1 MNGGAARFWGCIGML
16 AADVSV
22 CAMLLSVS
30 LFFGIEMNMLLILP
44 WIVCLIIQF
53 AVGFVMVQRG
63 AAVSLFAIFHIV
75 VVVAEIVIIC
85 LSASR
90 LSMNPN
96 LIALL
101 AIAVAGTGIHAVVIS
116 RKLPADNLI
125 SVYGDIMIVALALYL
140 LVYNTIGPGLSIG
153 LILFAAAATVVTLV
167 SVASLHM
174 NQEGHTVSRG
184 SGFGTVA
191 IIIGIIVVCLLITG
205 AVVGIASGQV
215 HGFLDLLLA
224 AGRFIWRIL
233 SVAFQAL
240 GQALEAVVLF
250 FNRLFSSAGMGLGEN
265 AESAADTGDAIDYA
279 TGPVQINFPT
289 WGFSLIMIAVAC
301 VVIIIIL
308 RCTRHRRF
316 AKRERKSLPPIQ
328 VSRTSYLRDAI
339 AAFFRRV
346 RARIQFELLYRQ
358 LRNTPQGIFLF
369 LLRKC
374 RRKKLKRRTDE
385 SPGGFVRRICGL
397 NQCADGAETLLAFA
411 CILDESYYA
420 GQEHTFGKSE
430 YQNYV
435 QAINSFLETIK
446 KNKNTKQPIV

>member
-1 MNGGAARFWGCIGML
+1 MRDGAARFWGSIGML
-16 AADVSV
+16 AGDVAV
-22 CAMLLSVS
+22 CAMLLSIS
-30 LFFGIEMNMLLILP
+30 LFFDIEMNMLVILP

-63 AAVSLFAIFHIV
+63 SAVSLFAIFHIV
-75 VVVAEIVIIC
+75 VVVAEIVLIC
-85 LSASR
+85 LLASR
-90 LSMNPN
+90 LGMNPN

-116 RKLPADNLI
+116 RRSPADNLI
-125 SVYGDIMIVALALYL
+125 SIYSDILIVALALYL
-140 LVYNTIGPGLSIG
+140 LLYSTIGPELSIG
-153 LILFAAAATVVTLV
+153 LILFAAAALVVTLV
-167 SVASLHM
+167 AVARLRM
-174 NQEGHTVSRG
+174 TQEGHTVSRG
-184 SGFGTVA
+184 SGFGTAA

-205 AVVGIASGQV
+205 AVAGIASGQV

-224 AGRFIWRIL
+224 AGRFVWRIL

-250 FNRLFSSAGMGLGEN
+250 FSRLFSSVGMGLGQN
-265 AESAADTGDAIDYA
+265 TESATDTDTAIDFA
-279 TGPVQINFPT
+279 TGPVTINFPT

-316 AKRERKSLPPIQ
+316 AKREKKSSPTIQ
-328 VSRTSYLRDAI
+328 ISRTNYLKEAI
-339 AAFFRRV
+339 AAFFRKL

-358 LRNTPQGIFLF
+358 CRDTPQGIFLF

-374 RRKKLKRRTDE
+374 RRRKLKRRRDE

-397 NQCADGAETLLAFA
+397 NRCADGTESLLAFA
-411 CILDESYYA
+411 SILDESYYA
-420 GQEHTFGKSE
+420 GREHSFEKSE
-430 YQNYV
+430 SQNYV
-435 QAINSFLETIK
+435 QAINAFLETIK
-446 KNKNTKQPIV
+446 KNKNTKQSTE